1 LSFIDVDFVNGP
13 ILKIENVKTSNIEA
27 SDINESIN
35 KIYNAYN
42 NNNNIS
48 NLFVN
53 AAKQSNMFKSS
64 TVKPSDQR
72 SAKQSAKNPWFD
84 LGCREQ
90 RHNYI

>member
-1 LSFIDVDFVNGP
+1 LSFIDVDIVNGP
-13 ILKIENVKTSNIEA
+13 ILKIENVKTSNTEA

-35 KIYNAYN
+35 KIYNN
-42 NNNNIS
+42 NDIS

-72 SAKQSAKNPWFD
+72 SAKQSAKKQPWFD